1 MYVCIYEMMEIS
13 THTYIYCAYLI
24 HTIIHACIHTYTCY
38 EYTMHV
44 AKIRMGES
52 NHCSAAA
59 TATGAD
65 WLAFH
70 SLLQI
75 SDHVIGQTSRLF
87 HGGPTKN
94 TSCSVTK
101 FEVHAYYIHSLIHS
115 YIHRQ
120 TAYIQ
125 HPSIHLSI
133 HIYSGFG
140 YHKLENST
148 LKSDVVIH
156 AEVFTKDCEEF
167 KVICEE
173 NRPLS
178 NAEYIHTYIHT

>member
-1 MYVCIYEMMEIS
+1 M
-13 THTYIYCAYLI
+13 
-24 HTIIHACIHTYTCY
+24 HACIHTYTCY

-44 AKIRMGES
+44 AKIRLGES

-87 HGGPTKN
+87 HWGPTKN
-94 TSCSVTK
+94 THLAVVPSSKYMHTI
-101 FEVHAYYIHSLIHS
+101 FIHSFIHI
-115 YIHRQ
+115 YIDKLHIYNIR
-120 TAYIQ
+120 
-125 HPSIHLSI
+125 PSIHTYI
-133 HIYSGFG
+133 HTYSGFG
-140 YHKLENST
+140 CHKSENST
-148 LKSDVVIH
+148 LESVVVIH
-156 AEVFTKDCEEF
+156 TEVLTKDREEF

-173 NRPLS
+173 N
-178 NAEYIHTYIHT
+178 